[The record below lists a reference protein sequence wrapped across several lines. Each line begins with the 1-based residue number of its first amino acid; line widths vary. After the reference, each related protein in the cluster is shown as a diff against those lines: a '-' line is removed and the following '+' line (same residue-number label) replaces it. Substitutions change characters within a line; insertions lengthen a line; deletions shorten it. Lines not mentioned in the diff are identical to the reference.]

1 LEFNVRNELIG
12 TAKLLDISSELVLN
26 EIVVK
31 AVIVSIRAAE
41 VVEGGEATVDLDDSV
56 AVVEIS

>member
-1 LEFNVRNELIG
+1 MRNELIG
-12 TAKLLDISSELVLN
+12 TAKLLDISSELVLI

-31 AVIVSIRAAE
+31 AVIVSIRSAE
-41 VVEGGEATVDLDDSV
+41 VVEDGEATVNLNDSV

>member
-1 LEFNVRNELIG
+1 VRNELIG
-12 TAKLLDISSELVLN
+12 TAKLLYISSELVLI

-31 AVIVSIRAAE
+31 AVIVSIRSAE
-41 VVEGGEATVDLDDSV
+41 VVEDGEATVNLDDSV